1 MQQILYFFIKNSYR
15 LLFLLLLG
23 ISLILTIKSHSF
35 HRSEYINSANALTGG
50 IYENINSSK
59 EYLGLKKQNE
69 ILAEENARLKTLLF
83 NKRDTVLA
91 KKGVLTTG
99 TDSLQFSVTKGK
111 IIKNMFNTRENYL
124 TLNIGEKDGIK
135 TDMGVIN
142 EHGIVGIIEKTS
154 NHYAT
159 VLSILNTKSR
169 INAKVKNSNHFGTLV
184 WNGKNAGFV
193 QLIDVPRLAK
203 LHKGDSIV
211 TGSDSEIFPEN
222 IPIGKIES
230 AFVNKETNYYT
241 INIRLFNDMT
251 ALGYVSVIGNK
262 LKEEKDN
269 LEQETI
275 SN

>member
-35 HRSEYINSANALTGG
+35 HRSEYINSANAITGG

-59 EYLGLKKQNE
+59 EYLGLKIQNE
-69 ILAEENARLKTLLF
+69 ILAEENARLKSILF
-83 NKRDTVLA
+83 NKKDTIIAQKSILS
-91 KKGVLTTG
+91 TG
-99 TDSLQFSVTKGK
+99 IDSLQFNVTKGK
-111 IIKNMFNTRENYL
+111 VIKNMFNTRENYL
-124 TLNIGEKDGIK
+124 TLNIGKKDGIK

-142 EHGIVGIIEKTS
+142 EKGIIGIIEKTS
-154 NHYAT
+154 NSYAT
-159 VLSILNTKSR
+159 VLSVLNTKSR

-184 WNGKNAGFV
+184 WDGKNVGYV

-203 LHKGDSIV
+203 LHIGDSIV
-211 TGSDSEIFPEN
+211 TGSDSDIFPEN

-230 AFVNKETNYYT
+230 AVVNSETNYYT

-251 ALGYVSVIGNK
+251 SLGYISVIGNK

-269 LEQETI
+269 LEKETI
-275 SN
+275 AN